1 MPDDNADTPPSSN
14 GRSWL
19 ERLTQL
25 FSTDPED
32 RDDLLEVIK
41 SARDDGLLDI
51 DTYGI
56 IEGAL
61 EVAELRAS
69 DIMVPRAQ
77 MITLKLTD
85 APQDFLP
92 IIISSAHSRFPV
104 LGEDADEVVGT
115 LLAKDLLPLALD
127 HDLYERFHLKDHLR
141 PAFVIP
147 ESKRLDSLLR
157 DFRANRNHMA
167 VVVNEY
173 GGLSGLITIED
184 VLEQIVG
191 DIEDEHDTDEDDF
204 AIRDDGNGS
213 FTLTALTPIEDFNEF
228 FGSRLDEDDFDT
240 IGGLVIQHFGRL
252 PERGEQILFDGFHF
266 TVLAAN
272 GRVIRLLN
280 VERAT
285 EE

>member
-1 MPDDNADTPPSSN
+1 MPDDNADTSSSN

-19 ERLTQL
+19 ERITQL
-25 FSTDPED
+25 FSSDPED

-51 DTYGI
+51 DTFGI

-77 MITLKLTD
+77 MITLKLSD
-85 APQDFLP
+85 SPQDFLP
-92 IIISSAHSRFPV
+92 VIIKSAHSRFPV

-127 HDLYERFHLKDHLR
+127 HSLYERFHLKDHLR

-157 DFRANRNHMA
+157 DFRANRNHLA

-191 DIEDEHDTDEDDF
+191 EIEDEHDTDEDDF
-204 AIRDDGNGS
+204 SIRDDGNGS
-213 FTLTALTPIEDFNEF
+213 YTLPALTPIEDFNEYF
-228 FGSRLDEDDFDT
+228 TSRLDEEDFDT

-252 PERGEQILFDGFHF
+252 PERGEQIAFGGFHF
-266 TVLAAN
+266 TVLSAN
-272 GRVIRLLN
+272 GRVIRLLR
-280 VERAT
+280 VERIT